1 MVLIHIFFRLGDYFN
16 LLTKLMPTCNLTL
29 EWTES
34 KKSNLQI
41 NVPSPSL
48 VNLIWQL
55 RAIQFYS
62 KDLLNA
68 LLSRTVYLSLH
79 IFARPMLILFI
90 FVSHIILF
98 PQDIISP
105 QSLSLLHSCY
115 LKTRLERGLTFLVL
129 KSEYNPKYKQGSNN
143 WQTITTRTFWDK
155 GCFFFYT

>member
-1 MVLIHIFFRLGDYFN
+1 M
-16 LLTKLMPTCNLTL
+16 
-29 EWTES
+29 
-34 KKSNLQI
+34 
-41 NVPSPSL
+41 
-48 VNLIWQL
+48 

-79 IFARPMLILFI
+79 IFARPILILFI
-90 FVSHIILF
+90 FVSRIILF

-129 KSEYNPKYKQGSNN
+129 KSKYNPKYKQGSNN

-155 GCFFFYT
+155 NCFFFYTLKLCLAWPSIYQDHKIVRIQINKHVLKEKKYFA